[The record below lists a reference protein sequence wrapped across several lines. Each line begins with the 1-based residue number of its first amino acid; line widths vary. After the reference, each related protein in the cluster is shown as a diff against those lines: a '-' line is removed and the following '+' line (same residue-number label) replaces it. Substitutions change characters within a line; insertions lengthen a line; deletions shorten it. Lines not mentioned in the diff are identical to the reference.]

1 MLSPT
6 DAPSYIIAIR
16 FSYLS
21 GFSATQ
27 KIELW
32 QYLTKMALHCQC
44 KINQPS
50 PRLSGSERLRIPARI
65 CDDKKTAWG
74 LIMAETG
81 SSMNINRIALI
92 IAALLALGAIAVQVY
107 RSMNDGSGEDMTLA
121 GSAGEGE
128 EAPSVG
134 EVIAG
139 LEKKLQESPD
149 DAESWRMLGWSY
161 FETGKFPES
170 ATAMKRATTL
180 DPDNPEYWSM
190 LGEALVMSSDGQQ
203 VPADA
208 AQAFRNALKH
218 DPKDPR
224 ARYFLA
230 VQKDISGDHRGAI
243 DDWFTLLEDT
253 PADAP
258 YAADIRRVIGQ
269 VAENEGIDVA
279 ARLAKAAPAAPT
291 GGISTS
297 GPAVATAA
305 IPGPSRQ
312 QMKEAAALP
321 AGQQEAMIAGMVDG
335 LDKRLTAN
343 PNDANGWIM
352 LIRSRMQL
360 GQTVQAK
367 QALERGLKAFRNDGA
382 EAKRIR
388 EAAAALGV

>member
-1 MLSPT
+1 MAKS
-6 DAPSYIIAIR
+6 AP
-16 FSYLS
+16 
-21 GFSATQ
+21 
-27 KIELW
+27 
-32 QYLTKMALHCQC
+32 
-44 KINQPS
+44 
-50 PRLSGSERLRIPARI
+50 
-65 CDDKKTAWG
+65 
-74 LIMAETG
+74 
-81 SSMNINRIALI
+81 SMNISRIALI
-92 IAALLALGAIAVQVY
+92 IAALLALGAVAVQVY
-107 RSMNDGSGEDMTLA
+107 RSMNDETGVSTAAADTGTEA
-121 GSAGEGE
+121 
-128 EAPSVG
+128 APSVDQ
-134 EVIAG
+134 VIDD
-139 LEKKLQESPD
+139 LEKKLQENPD

-161 FETGKFPES
+161 FETAKFAES

-190 LGEALVMSSDGQQ
+190 LGEALVMTSDGQQ

-208 AQAFRNALKH
+208 AAAFRNALKY

-230 VQKDISGDHRGAI
+230 VEKDMSGDHKGAI
-243 DDWFTLLEDT
+243 NDWFALLEDT

-269 VAENEGIDVA
+269 VAENEGIDVT

-291 GGISTS
+291 GGITTD

-305 IPGPSRQ
+305 IPGPSRE

-321 AGQQEAMIAGMVDG
+321 PGQQEAMIANMVDG
-335 LDKRLTAN
+335 LDKRLQAN
-343 PNDANGWIM
+343 PKDANGWIM

-367 QALERGLKAFRNDGA
+367 QALDRGLAAFKNDGA

>member
-1 MLSPT
+1 
-6 DAPSYIIAIR
+6 
-16 FSYLS
+16 
-21 GFSATQ
+21 
-27 KIELW
+27 
-32 QYLTKMALHCQC
+32 
-44 KINQPS
+44 
-50 PRLSGSERLRIPARI
+50 
-65 CDDKKTAWG
+65 
-74 LIMAETG
+74 
-81 SSMNINRIALI
+81 MNINRIALI
-92 IAALLALGAIAVQVY
+92 IAALLALGAVAVQVY
-107 RSMNDGSGEDMTLA
+107 RSMNDGSGTDTPVA
-121 GSAGEGE
+121 GAETE
-128 EAPSVG
+128 AAPSVD

-139 LEKKLQESPD
+139 LEKKLQENPD

-161 FETGKFPES
+161 FETGKFAES

-190 LGEALVMSSDGQQ
+190 LGEALVMASDGQQ
-203 VPADA
+203 VPSDA
-208 AQAFRNALKH
+208 AAAFRNALKH
-218 DPKDPR
+218 DARDPR

-230 VQKDISGDHRGAI
+230 VQKDISGDHKGAI
-243 DDWFTLLEDT
+243 DDWFALLEDT

-258 YAADIRRVIGQ
+258 YATDIRRVIGQ

-279 ARLAKAAPAAPT
+279 ARLARAAPAAPT
-291 GGISTS
+291 GGITTT
-297 GPAVATAA
+297 GPATATAA

-321 AGQQEAMIAGMVDG
+321 PGQQEAMIANMVDG
-335 LDKRLTAN
+335 LDKRLQAN

>member
-1 MLSPT
+1 
-6 DAPSYIIAIR
+6 
-16 FSYLS
+16 
-21 GFSATQ
+21 
-27 KIELW
+27 
-32 QYLTKMALHCQC
+32 MA
-44 KINQPS
+44 KS
-50 PRLSGSERLRIPARI
+50 
-65 CDDKKTAWG
+65 
-74 LIMAETG
+74 G

-92 IAALLALGAIAVQVY
+92 LAALLALGAIAVQVY
-107 RSMNDGSGEDMTLA
+107 RSMNDETGSNTPVA
-121 GSAGEGE
+121 GTESET
-128 EAPSVG
+128 APSVD

-139 LEKKLQESPD
+139 LEKKLQENSD

-161 FETGKFPES
+161 FETGKFAES

-190 LGEALVMSSDGQQ
+190 LGEALVMASDGKQ
-203 VPADA
+203 VPPDA
-208 AQAFRNALKH
+208 AAAFRNALKH
-218 DPKDPR
+218 DAKDAR

-230 VQKDISGDHRGAI
+230 VQKDIAGDHKGAI
-243 DDWFTLLEDT
+243 DDWFALLKDT

-291 GGISTS
+291 GGISTD
-297 GPAVATAA
+297 GPTVATAA
-305 IPGPSRQ
+305 IPGPSRE

-321 AGQQEAMIAGMVDG
+321 PGQQEAMIANMVDG
-335 LDKRLTAN
+335 LDKRLQAN
-343 PNDANGWIM
+343 PKDANGWIM

-367 QALERGLKAFRNDGA
+367 QALDRGLQAFKNDGA